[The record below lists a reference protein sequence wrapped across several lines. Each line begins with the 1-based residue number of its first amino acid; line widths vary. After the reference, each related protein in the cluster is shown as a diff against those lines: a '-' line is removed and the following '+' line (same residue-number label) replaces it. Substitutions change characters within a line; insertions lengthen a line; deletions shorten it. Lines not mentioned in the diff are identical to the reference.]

1 MVNITYM
8 CLNPKFSL
16 RTQMML
22 SFGLTALV
30 ALSSF
35 ILIGLFT
42 ASNSGK
48 SVQDQARGVVT
59 QLVKHS
65 LSSTAQYV
73 AETMTKGSTKLA
85 MSGAIAHS
93 SSHSLLE

>member
-1 MVNITYM
+1 MVNITHM

-16 RTQMML
+16 RSQMLL
-22 SFGLTALV
+22 SFGTTAVIALT
-30 ALSSF
+30 SF
-35 ILIGLFT
+35 IFIGLYT

-48 SVQDQARGVVT
+48 SVKNQARGVVT

-73 AETMTKGSTKLA
+73 AETMTKKCK
-85 MSGAIAHS
+85 
-93 SSHSLLE
+93 